1 VNLLK
6 LPFAVAAAVLIL
18 GAGFALVA
26 AGQTP
31 FWSFLVVVSLAFAAG
46 ASALAGYLLFK
57 VERMRG
63 DIDRLARTLDG
74 ALKDLA
80 AGNERNSLTLGAL
93 TGTIDRQIGGML
105 ERIETAAR
113 PDVPAASPASGGS
126 DGASQDTGSRKA
138 PQKTDAGERLPAGW
152 ADRDLELSLEPIVS
166 VSQGAAAA
174 FEVHAHILLEDGSER
189 VVRRL
194 SETANPAD
202 LCAFELAV
210 AKAAIHASR
219 RKLAADARLPLHVAV
234 SAALLGNEAAVGE
247 LCGLL
252 DLHSGLARGLVF
264 SVPAE
269 QFATKDNAVRHGI
282 VRLTISGAVLAAE
295 GWPREDDALERL
307 KLQGVRIVKLS
318 ADRLLDR
325 ERTRRKSPSGTD
337 LAELIDRSNMA
348 IVAVDVASD
357 EDAVALLD
365 LGVDLMRG
373 ERFSPPRKLK
383 PSAKSTSAID
393 AGA

>member
-26 AGQTP
+26 TGQTP
-31 FWSFLVVVSLAFAAG
+31 FWSFLVVVSLALAAG
-46 ASALAGYLLFK
+46 GLALAGYLLFK

-113 PDVPAASPASGGS
+113 PEAPASPASGGG
-126 DGASQDTGSRKA
+126 DGASHDTGSRKA

-152 ADRDLELSLEPIVS
+152 ADRELELSLEPIVS

-194 SETANPAD
+194 SEAANPAD
-202 LCAFELAV
+202 LCAFELAMV
-210 AKAAIHASR
+210 KAAIHASR
-219 RKLAADARLPLHVAV
+219 RKLAAEARLPLHVAV
-234 SAALLGNEAAVGE
+234 SAALLGNETAVGE

-252 DLHSGLARGLVF
+252 DLHSGLAKGLVF

-269 QFATKDNAVRHGI
+269 QFATKDNSVRHGI
-282 VRLTISGAVLAAE
+282 VRLTISGAIFAAE
-295 GWPREDDALERL
+295 GWPREEDALERL
-307 KLQGVRIVKLS
+307 KLQGVRLVKLS

-325 ERTRRKSPSGTD
+325 ERTRRRSPSGAD

-373 ERFSPPRKLK
+373 ERFSPPRRLK
-383 PSAKSTSAID
+383 PSARTTSAID

>member
-1 VNLLK
+1 MNLLK

-18 GAGFALVA
+18 GAGFALA
-26 AGQTP
+26 ATGQSS
-31 FWSFLVVVSLAFAAG
+31 FWSFLVVVSLALAAG
-46 ASALAGYLLFK
+46 GLALAGYLHFK
-57 VERMRG
+57 VERMRD
-63 DIDRLARTLDG
+63 DIDRLAHTLDG

-113 PDVPAASPASGGS
+113 PETPAASPASGGS

-152 ADRDLELSLEPIVS
+152 ADRELELSLEPIVS

-194 SETANPAD
+194 SEAANPAD
-202 LCAFELAV
+202 LCAFELAMV
-210 AKAAIHASR
+210 KAAIHASR
-219 RKLAADARLPLHVAV
+219 RKLAAEARLPLHVAV

-252 DLHSGLARGLVF
+252 DLHSGLAKGLVF

-269 QFATKDNAVRHGI
+269 QFATKDNSVRHGI
-282 VRLTISGAVLAAE
+282 VRLTISGAVFAAE
-295 GWPREDDALERL
+295 GWPREEDALERL

-325 ERTRRKSPSGTD
+325 ARTRRKSPSGAD

-348 IVAVDVASD
+348 IIAIDVASD

-373 ERFSPPRKLK
+373 ERFSPPRRLK
-383 PSAKSTSAID
+383 PSTRSTSAID

>member
-1 VNLLK
+1 MNLLRIS
-6 LPFAVAAAVLIL
+6 FAIAAAVLVL
-18 GAGFALVA
+18 GAGFALA
-26 AGQTP
+26 ATGQSS

-46 ASALAGYLLFK
+46 GLAVAGYLHFK

-63 DIDRLARTLDG
+63 DIDRLAHTLDG

-105 ERIETAAR
+105 EKIETAAR
-113 PDVPAASPASGGS
+113 PEAPASPPSGGS
-126 DGASQDTGSRKA
+126 DGASQDTGGRKA

-194 SETANPAD
+194 SEAANPAD

-210 AKAAIHASR
+210 VKAAIHASR
-219 RKLAADARLPLHVAV
+219 RKLAAEARLPLHVAV

-252 DLHSGLARGLVF
+252 DLHSGLAKGLVF

-269 QFATKDNAVRHGI
+269 QFATKDNTVRHGI
-282 VRLTISGAVLAAE
+282 VRLTISGAIFAAE
-295 GWPREDDALERL
+295 GWPREEDALERL
-307 KLQGVRIVKLS
+307 KLQGVRLVKLS

-325 ERTRRKSPSGTD
+325 ERMRRKSPSGAD

-373 ERFSPPRKLK
+373 ERFSPPRRLK
-383 PSAKSTSAID
+383 PSAKSISAID

>member
-1 VNLLK
+1 MNLLRI
-6 LPFAVAAAVLIL
+6 LIAIAAAVLIL
-18 GAGFALVA
+18 GAGFALA
-26 AGQTP
+26 ATGQSS

-46 ASALAGYLLFK
+46 GLALTGYLHFK

-105 ERIETAAR
+105 ERIETATR
-113 PDVPAASPASGGS
+113 PEASAASPASVAD
-126 DGASQDTGSRKA
+126 DGASQGRKA
-138 PQKTDAGERLPAGW
+138 PQKSAAGERLPAGW
-152 ADRDLELSLEPIVS
+152 ADRELELSLEPIVS

-194 SETANPAD
+194 SEAANPQD
-202 LCAFELAV
+202 LCAFELALV
-210 AKAAIHASR
+210 KAAMHASR
-219 RKLAADARLPLHVAV
+219 RKLAAEARLPLHVAI
-234 SAALLGNEAAVGE
+234 SAALLGDEAAVGE
-247 LCGLL
+247 LCSLL
-252 DLHSGLARGLVF
+252 DLHSGLAKGLVF

-269 QFATKDNAVRHGI
+269 QFATKDNSVRHGI
-282 VRLTISGAVLAAE
+282 VRLTISGAVFAAE
-295 GWPREDDALERL
+295 GWPREEDALERL
-307 KLQGVRIVKLS
+307 KLQGVRLVKLA

-325 ERTRRKSPSGTD
+325 ERIRRKSPSGAD

-383 PSAKSTSAID
+383 PLAQGTSAID